1 MVSPIETKQ
10 NAPGDAVAH
19 RGEPRAVVVSL
30 ESEYTCAD
38 LIDPI
43 PRKDPFG
50 ANAISVTYEV
60 LTDAY
65 DRKAAGMKNRA
76 AIALLCH
83 GMVTPPMVVVITYG
97 LVPTL
102 VPWTLNAPFVQS

>member
-1 MVSPIETKQ
+1 MEPPIEAKQ

-19 RGEPRAVVVSL
+19 RGEPRDVVVSS
-30 ESEYTCAD
+30 ESENTCAD
-38 LIDPI
+38 RIDPI
-43 PRKDPFG
+43 PRKFPFG

-76 AIALLCH
+76 AIALLCQ
-83 GMVTPPMVVVITYG
+83 GMVSPSMVVVIRYG